1 MLNLFHKPFH
11 LIGRR
16 SEDSSLEN
24 SPLRSGSP
32 TTSVSSSV
40 MSSNSGSR
48 LIHAATGDAT
58 TTNSGHAHGT
68 SGGTDGG
75 RQDHSISEAVSN
87 ISSPD
92 YQEETGKPS
101 SLYLMYL

>member
-1 MLNLFHKPFH
+1 MSTNYIFL
-11 LIGRR
+11 GRR

-48 LIHAATGDAT
+48 LIHAAAGDAT
-58 TTNSGHAHGT
+58 SATTGYSHGT
-68 SGGTDGG
+68 GGGADGG
-75 RQDHSISEAVSN
+75 RHDHSISEAVSN

-92 YQEETGKPS
+92 YQEETGEYFFCYFIFS
-101 SLYLMYL
+101 I